1 MSTKIFKLT
10 NESRLNPLHSLGGE
24 WRGYKSKWKR
34 RNGPTCEEKPHYQ
47 AFSIEVLLFHNNF
60 NLCDIIP
67 FDSKW

>member
-24 WRGYKSKWKR
+24 VIKASGSAVTVLLVK
-34 RNGPTCEEKPHYQ
+34 EKPHYQ
-47 AFSIEVLLFHNNF
+47 AFSIEVLLFHNNI
-60 NLCDIIP
+60 NLCDILP